1 MNTIL
6 LNNLTF
12 TDNPENTTAEGKL
25 LSGSFFVEN
34 SLAHDELSIDTLRF
48 TVRYPSLAVDLTKF
62 TYGTP
67 CTYHQDDTLF
77 GKFYLVKVKRTSRY
91 EFNFEFQSAIGLL
104 EDTLHYGGYYKAKI
118 ASELIEEIIGGKIPY
133 TIKQVFSKIKLYG
146 WLPISTRRDNLKQV
160 LFACGGCIKKNSEG
174 NVYITTLDV
183 NTPINI
189 PDSRIMEGGSVEYSN
204 INKVAVTEHAYFK
217 SDDTESKKIFSGELA
232 GQNFTT
238 PKGNVVRNA
247 ALVTWKEPHY
257 DITFENCTLLNNEV
271 DANYAVVQAS
281 PNAIIK
287 GKPYTHSQSIVYKE
301 KSDYTG
307 EEKIATVKDATLVS
321 LANSAST
328 AERVMAYYGS
338 ASTLNN
344 TIITN
349 GEKPTNIIT
358 FTDPF
363 GDKAQGFIKSLEG
376 NFGHSVNSAGAEI
389 IQNYVPPVVVGSRTL
404 VSIAV
409 TTPPTK
415 TSYAS
420 GDEFDPTGMIV
431 TAKYDDNSTNVIN
444 AYFIEPN
451 RPLKES
457 DTEITITYTELGI
470 TKTTTTP
477 ISVVTMLRFIA
488 ITTPPDIT
496 DYYEDDVFNPAGM
509 VVTAYY
515 SDGSSKVVT
524 NYTYSPTSA
533 LTKNDTTIT
542 VSYTDTGVTA
552 KAYVDIVVGD
562 APNLTSIAIT
572 TPPTKTVYKIG
583 EYFNTTGMVVTAYFD
598 NDTSKAVSGYTYS
611 PTTALTQ
618 DSTTI
623 TVSYTRRG
631 ITKTATQAITMKYL
645 TKIEITAPPTY
656 TAYYEDNNFNKAGMV
671 VAATY
676 STGETRNLNEAE
688 YTVTPTTLK
697 VGDTQ
702 VTISY
707 TETGITK
714 TATQA
719 VTVTYYPYDFT
730 KSIVISQA
738 GTYHLSDIGATHR
751 NLRIVSIGGGDGG
764 SGGSNGTSGGTGNAG
779 IITSGSNGTSGS
791 TTNGGENGLGGANGL
806 KGNGGKVYSEDI
818 ILNAAGDDIVITLG
832 QGGAGGAVGQSGA
845 AGGDTTC
852 TINGTVISSA
862 SGNSTPE
869 GYTNTMTSENFAS
882 EGVDG
887 ISGGDGGN
895 AGSQG
900 TNGRTVGSNTGGS
913 GSTRYASSASTQKY
927 TRGSQTPSCRFG
939 WSRVVY
945 EDTQD
950 RGAGAPFQ
958 NTTYYT
964 GGDYIS
970 NNNNNTDKM
979 TVSGS
984 KRIGWGGSTS
994 TVKRK
999 TDGKTLRVYPQKFGR
1014 IYTNLSSVSL
1024 PTNFNNDV
1032 QGSYTQTVEEIEA
1045 GETGGS
1051 YDYTPR
1057 TNYVSRFE
1065 KRTGTKTFTYDWQVA
1080 NVRSQSGYAGA
1091 GGGGAAKGAN
1101 GSNASGKD
1109 GGNGANAVAPSAPT
1123 KFGAGGNG
1131 GHGGGGGGAG
1141 GDGYAS
1147 ISGNASWC
1155 SAGAWISGGSGG
1167 TAGSGSSG
1175 SNGAQG
1181 CVIIYFS

>member
-133 TIKQVFSKIKLYG
+133 TIKPVFSKIKLYG

-301 KSDYTG
+301 KADYTG

-363 GDKAQGFIKSLEG
+363 GDKTQGFIKSLEG

-444 AYFIEPN
+444 SYFYSPTGA
-451 RPLKES
+451 LAES
-457 DTEITITYTELGI
+457 DTQITISYTELGV

-477 ISVVTMLRFIA
+477 ISVVTLLRFIA
-488 ITTPPDIT
+488 VTTPPDQT
-496 DYYEDDVFNPAGM
+496 DYYEDDVFNPQGM

-515 SDGSSKVVT
+515 SDGSSKVVS

-671 VAATY
+671 VTATY

-697 VGDTQ
+697 IGDTQ

-714 TATQA
+714 TTTQA
-719 VTVTYYPYDFT
+719 ITVTYYPYDFT
-730 KSIVISQA
+730 KSAVISESS
-738 GTYHLSDIGATHR
+738 TVTLESLGASHR
-751 NLRIVSIGGGDGG
+751 NFRIICISGGQGG
-764 SGGSNGTSGGTGNAG
+764 SGGYNGSSGSQGRQSSSTGGGMNTGSAGSGGKGGQGGQAGQAGKVSTTEGYVSSLTAPISIVVGQGGMGGGTASTGQNGGETTCSFEGTTATSNNGAIPDSGYEDIFTGVIYASKGQNGLSGANGGNGGEWNQNGQNGGSCNGHSGGSGLENSTTSGGQYVRNWSFERD
-779 IITSGSNGTSGS
+779 SGSSSWGPLQPNQRYNWFTSVNKNTETGIC
-791 TTNGGENGLGGANGL
+791 TF
-806 KGNGGKVYSEDI
+806 
-818 ILNAAGDDIVITLG
+818 
-832 QGGAGGAVGQSGA
+832 SGA
-845 AGGDTTC
+845 
-852 TINGTVISSA
+852 ISFYGNNPPSPRDYYHDGYSTHKGYYIDRLLDDYRYA
-862 SGNSTPE
+862 WIPYKAVPHYGSPAWYSG
-869 GYTNTMTSENFAS
+869 Y
-882 EGVDG
+882 
-887 ISGGDGGN
+887 GGN
-895 AGSQG
+895 
-900 TNGRTVGSNTGGS
+900 
-913 GSTRYASSASTQKY
+913 
-927 TRGSQTPSCRFG
+927 
-939 WSRVVY
+939 
-945 EDTQD
+945 
-950 RGAGAPFQ
+950 
-958 NTTYYT
+958 
-964 GGDYIS
+964 
-970 NNNNNTDKM
+970 
-979 TVSGS
+979 
-984 KRIGWGGSTS
+984 
-994 TVKRK
+994 
-999 TDGKTLRVYPQKFGR
+999 
-1014 IYTNLSSVSL
+1014 
-1024 PTNFNNDV
+1024 
-1032 QGSYTQTVEEIEA
+1032 
-1045 GETGGS
+1045 
-1051 YDYTPR
+1051 
-1057 TNYVSRFE
+1057 
-1065 KRTGTKTFTYDWQVA
+1065 
-1080 NVRSQSGYAGA
+1080 
-1091 GGGGAAKGAN
+1091 GGGGASGGYSGNGHSGAN
-1101 GSNASGKD
+1101 G
-1109 GGNGANAVAPSAPT
+1109 GNTPITTNYGS
-1123 KFGAGGNG
+1123 GGNG
-1131 GHGGGGGGAG
+1131 GHGGGGGGG
-1141 GDGYAS
+1141 GGGTATETVTYKDYNNNS
-1147 ISGNASWC
+1147 ISKTTYPN
-1155 SAGAWISGGSGG
+1155 SAGAGGSGG
-1167 TAGSGSSG
+1167 QGT
-1175 SNGAQG
+1175 NGAQG

>member
-67 CTYHQDDTLF
+67 CTYYQDDTLF

-104 EDTLHYGGYYKAKI
+104 EDTQHYGGYYKAKI

-287 GKPYTHSQSIVYKE
+287 GKPYAHSQSIVYKE
-301 KSDYTG
+301 KPDYTG

-349 GEKPTNIIT
+349 GEKPTDIISL
-358 FTDPF
+358 TDPF
-363 GDKAQGFIKSLEG
+363 GDKTQGFIKSLEG

-415 TSYAS
+415 TNYAS

-444 AYFIEPN
+444 TYFIEPN
-451 RPLKES
+451 RPLKDT
-457 DTEITITYTELGI
+457 DTEITISYTELGI
-470 TKTTTTP
+470 TKTATTP
-477 ISVVTMLRFIA
+477 ISVVTLLRFIA
-488 ITTPPDIT
+488 ITTPPDTT
-496 DYYEDDVFNPAGM
+496 DYYEDDVFNPQGM

-598 NDTSKAVSGYTYS
+598 NDTSKPVSGYTYS
-611 PTTALTQ
+611 PTSALTQ
-618 DSTTI
+618 NSTTI

-645 TKIEITAPPTY
+645 TKIEITTPPTY

-671 VAATY
+671 VTATY

-688 YTVTPTTLK
+688 YTVSPTTLK
-697 VGDTQ
+697 IGDTQ

-719 VTVTYYPYDFT
+719 ITVTYYPYDFT
-730 KSIVISQA
+730 KSAVISENS
-738 GTYHLSDIGATHR
+738 TITLESLGATHR
-751 NLRIVSIGGGDGG
+751 NFRAICISGGQGG
-764 SGGSNGTSGGTGNAG
+764 SGGHNGSSGSQGKQSSSTGGGMNTGSAGSGGQGGQGGKAGQAGKVSTTEGYVSSLTTPISIVVGQGGTGGGTASAG
-779 IITSGSNGTSGS
+779 Q
-791 TTNGGENGLGGANGL
+791 NGGETTCSFEGTTATSNNGAIPDSGYEDIFTGVIYASKGQNGLSGANG
-806 KGNGGKVYSEDI
+806 GNGGEWDQ
-818 ILNAAGDDIVITLG
+818 NG
-832 QGGAGGAVGQSGA
+832 QNGGS
-845 AGGDTTC
+845 C
-852 TINGTVISSA
+852 N
-862 SGNSTPE
+862 GNS
-869 GYTNTMTSENFAS
+869 
-882 EGVDG
+882 
-887 ISGGDGGN
+887 
-895 AGSQG
+895 
-900 TNGRTVGSNTGGS
+900 GGS
-913 GSTRYASSASTQKY
+913 GLEKTTLSGGQYVRRWT
-927 TRGSQTPSCRFG
+927 F
-939 WSRVVY
+939 
-945 EDTQD
+945 EQD
-950 RGAGAPFQ
+950 
-958 NTTYYT
+958 
-964 GGDYIS
+964 S
-970 NNNNNTDKM
+970 
-979 TVSGS
+979 
-984 KRIGWGGSTS
+984 GGSS
-994 TVKRK
+994 WSYLNPNQR
-999 TDGKTLRVYPQKFGR
+999 YNWF
-1014 IYTNLSSVSL
+1014 TNVNAN
-1024 PTNFNNDV
+1024 T
-1032 QGSYTQTVEEIEA
+1032 
-1045 GETGGS
+1045 ETGICTFSGAISFYGDNPPAPRDYYHDGYSTHKGYYIDRLLDDYRHAFIPFRAVPHYGS
-1051 YDYTPR
+1051 PAWY
-1057 TNYVSRFE
+1057 
-1065 KRTGTKTFTYDWQVA
+1065 
-1080 NVRSQSGYAGA
+1080 SGYGGN
-1091 GGGGAAKGAN
+1091 GGGGASGAYSGNGHSGAN
-1101 GSNASGKD
+1101 G
-1109 GGNGANAVAPSAPT
+1109 GNTPITTNYGS
-1123 KFGAGGNG
+1123 GGNG
-1131 GHGGGGGGAG
+1131 GHGGGGGGG
-1141 GDGYAS
+1141 GGGTATETTTYKDYDNNS
-1147 ISGNASWC
+1147 IRRTTYPK
-1155 SAGAWISGGSGG
+1155 SAGDGGSGG
-1167 TAGSGSSG
+1167 QGT
-1175 SNGAQG
+1175 NGAQG

>member
-104 EDTLHYGGYYKAKI
+104 EDTQHYGGYYKAKI

-301 KSDYTG
+301 KPDYTG

-349 GEKPTNIIT
+349 GEKPTDIIAL
-358 FTDPF
+358 TDPF
-363 GDKAQGFIKSLEG
+363 GDKTQGFIKSLEG

-389 IQNYVPPVVVGSRTL
+389 VQNYVPPVVVGSRTL

-444 AYFIEPN
+444 TYFVEPN
-451 RPLKES
+451 RPLKDT
-457 DTEITITYTELGI
+457 DTEITISYTELGI

-477 ISVVTMLRFIA
+477 ISVVTLLRFIA
-488 ITTPPDIT
+488 ITTPPDTT
-496 DYYEDDVFNPAGM
+496 DYYEDDVFNPQGM

-515 SDGSSKVVT
+515 SDGSSKVVS

-598 NDTSKAVSGYTYS
+598 NDTSKPVSGYTYS
-611 PTTALTQ
+611 PTSALTQ
-618 DSTTI
+618 NSTTI

-645 TKIEITAPPTY
+645 TKIEVTTPPTY

-671 VAATY
+671 VTATY

-688 YTVTPTTLK
+688 YTVSPTTLK
-697 VGDTQ
+697 IGDTQ

-714 TATQA
+714 TTTQA
-719 VTVTYYPYDFT
+719 ITVTYYPYDFT
-730 KSIVISQA
+730 KSAVISESS
-738 GTYHLSDIGATHR
+738 TVTLESLGASHR
-751 NLRIVSIGGGDGG
+751 NFRVICISGGQGG
-764 SGGSNGTSGGTGNAG
+764 SGGYNGSSGSQGKQSSSSGGGMNTGSAGSGGKGGQGGQAGQAGKVSTTEGYVSSLTTPISIVVGQGGTGGGTASAG
-779 IITSGSNGTSGS
+779 Q
-791 TTNGGENGLGGANGL
+791 NGGETTCSFEGTTATSNNGAIPDSGYENIFTGLIYASKGQNGLSGANG
-806 KGNGGKVYSEDI
+806 GNGGEWDQ
-818 ILNAAGDDIVITLG
+818 NG
-832 QGGAGGAVGQSGA
+832 QNGGS
-845 AGGDTTC
+845 C
-852 TINGTVISSA
+852 NGHS
-862 SGNSTPE
+862 
-869 GYTNTMTSENFAS
+869 
-882 EGVDG
+882 
-887 ISGGDGGN
+887 
-895 AGSQG
+895 
-900 TNGRTVGSNTGGS
+900 GGS
-913 GSTRYASSASTQKY
+913 GLEKTTLSGGQYVRRWTFEQDSGGSSWGPLQSNQRYNWFTSVNKNTETGICTFSGAVSFYGSNPPSPRDYYHDGYSTHKGYYIDRLLDDYRYAFIPFRAVPHY
-927 TRGSQTPSCRFG
+927 GSPA
-939 WSRVVY
+939 WY
-945 EDTQD
+945 
-950 RGAGAPFQ
+950 
-958 NTTYYT
+958 
-964 GGDYIS
+964 
-970 NNNNNTDKM
+970 
-979 TVSGS
+979 
-984 KRIGWGGSTS
+984 
-994 TVKRK
+994 
-999 TDGKTLRVYPQKFGR
+999 
-1014 IYTNLSSVSL
+1014 
-1024 PTNFNNDV
+1024 
-1032 QGSYTQTVEEIEA
+1032 
-1045 GETGGS
+1045 
-1051 YDYTPR
+1051 
-1057 TNYVSRFE
+1057 
-1065 KRTGTKTFTYDWQVA
+1065 
-1080 NVRSQSGYAGA
+1080 SGYGGN
-1091 GGGGAAKGAN
+1091 GGGGASGGYSGNGHSGAN
-1101 GSNASGKD
+1101 G
-1109 GGNGANAVAPSAPT
+1109 
-1123 KFGAGGNG
+1123 
-1131 GHGGGGGGAG
+1131 
-1141 GDGYAS
+1141 
-1147 ISGNASWC
+1147 
-1155 SAGAWISGGSGG
+1155 
-1167 TAGSGSSG
+1167 
-1175 SNGAQG
+1175 
-1181 CVIIYFS
+1181 

>member
-67 CTYHQDDTLF
+67 CTYNQDDTLF

-118 ASELIEEIIGGKIPY
+118 ASELIEEIIDDKIPY

-238 PKGNVVRNA
+238 PKGNVVKNA

-287 GKPYTHSQSIVYKE
+287 GKPYTHSQSIVYKQ

-349 GEKPTNIIT
+349 GEKPTNIIS

-363 GDKAQGFIKSLEG
+363 GDKTQGFIKSLEG

-431 TAKYDDNSTNVIN
+431 TAYYDDNTTNVIN
-444 AYFIEPN
+444 AYFVEPN
-451 RPLKES
+451 RPLKDT
-457 DTEITITYTELGI
+457 DTEITISYTELGV
-470 TKTTTTP
+470 TKTATTP
-477 ISVVTMLRFIA
+477 ISVVTLLRFIA
-488 ITTPPDIT
+488 ITTPPDVT
-496 DYYEDDVFNPAGM
+496 DYYEDDVFNPSGM
-509 VVTAYY
+509 EVTAYY
-515 SDGSSKVVT
+515 SDGTSKIVT

-542 VSYTDTGVTA
+542 VTYTDTGVTA

-611 PTTALTQ
+611 PTSALTQ

-645 TKIEITAPPTY
+645 TKIEVTTPPTY

-671 VAATY
+671 VTATY
-676 STGETRNLNEAE
+676 SNGDTKVLQDAE
-688 YTVTPTTLK
+688 YTVSPTTLK

-707 TETGITK
+707 TEGNITK
-714 TATQA
+714 TTTQA
-719 VTVTYYPYDFT
+719 ITVTYYPYDFT
-730 KSIVISQA
+730 KSQVISQS
-738 GTYHLSDIGATHR
+738 GTYHLSDLGATHR
-751 NLRIVSIGGGDGG
+751 NIRVVVIGGGDGG
-764 SGGSNGTSGGTGNAG
+764 SGGSNGTEGGRGNAG
-779 IITSGSNGTSGS
+779 IVTSGSNGSGGS
-791 TTNGGENGLGGANGL
+791 VTNGGSGGQGGANGL
-806 KGNGGKVYSEDI
+806 KGDGGKVYSQDI
-818 ILNAAGDDIVITLG
+818 ILNASGDDIVITIGNGG
-832 QGGAGGAVGQSGA
+832 QGGAVGSNGTSGGT
-845 AGGDTTC
+845 TTC
-852 TINGTVISSA
+852 TINDTVISSA
-862 SGNSTPE
+862 NGTSTPE
-869 GYTNTMTSENFAS
+869 GYTNTMTTENFAT
-882 EGVDG
+882 EGTDG
-887 ISGGDGGN
+887 IYGGDGGN
-895 AGSQG
+895 AGSKG
-900 TNGRTVGSNTGGS
+900 ANGGTVGSNAGGV
-913 GSTRYASSASTQKY
+913 GTQGGRNSQRTTTQ
-927 TRGSQTPSCRFG
+927 TRGSKSPTTSFSWGTRQVERTSDYNVTSYPRS
-939 WSRVVY
+939 
-945 EDTQD
+945 TQ
-950 RGAGAPFQ
+950 
-958 NTTYYT
+958 YYKGMSDFDGKNGT
-964 GGDYIS
+964 GKLYTKGY
-970 NNNNNTDKM
+970 
-979 TVSGS
+979 S
-984 KRIGWGGSTS
+984 KRIGWDGTTTS
-994 TVKRK
+994 KNGVTMYDQA
-999 TDGKTLRVYPQKFGR
+999 TGEVYLEPS
-1014 IYTNLSSVSL
+1014 NVNL
-1024 PTNFNNDV
+1024 PTDFSRDV
-1032 QGSYTQTVEEIEA
+1032 QGTYTQTIDSYSTES
-1045 GETGGS
+1045 GQGS
-1051 YDYTPR
+1051 YDYGRPTIVYSFVH
-1057 TNYVSRFE
+1057 YV
-1065 KRTGTKTFTYDWQVA
+1065 GTKTFKYDWQVA
-1080 NVRSQSGYAGA
+1080 NITYQTGYAGA
-1091 GGGGAAKGAN
+1091 GGGGGAKGTN
-1101 GSNASGKD
+1101 GSDASGKV
-1109 GGNGANAVAPSAPT
+1109 GGNGANAVSPSTPT

-1131 GHGGGGGGAG
+1131 GNGGGGGGGG
-1141 GDGYAS
+1141 GDGYS
-1147 ISGNASWC
+1147 YISGNQSW
-1155 SAGAWISGGSGG
+1155 SSFGLWTEAGSGG
-1167 TAGSGSSG
+1167 TAGTGSSG

>member
-67 CTYHQDDTLF
+67 CTYYQDDTLF

-344 TIITN
+344 IIITN

-363 GDKAQGFIKSLEG
+363 GDKTQGFIKSLEG

-444 AYFIEPN
+444 SYFIEPN
-451 RPLKES
+451 RPLK
-457 DTEITITYTELGI
+457 DTDTQITISYTELGV
-470 TKTTTTP
+470 TKTATIP
-477 ISVVTMLRFIA
+477 ISVVTLLRFIA
-488 ITTPPDIT
+488 VTTPPDQT
-496 DYYEDDVFNPAGM
+496 DYYEDDVFNPQGM

-515 SDGSSKVVT
+515 SDGSSKAVT

-611 PTTALTQ
+611 PTSALTQ

-645 TKIEITAPPTY
+645 TKIEITTPPTY

-671 VAATY
+671 VTATY

-688 YTVTPTTLK
+688 YTVSPTTLK

-719 VTVTYYPYDFT
+719 ITVTYYPYDFT
-730 KSIVISQA
+730 KSAVISESS
-738 GTYHLSDIGATHR
+738 TVTLESLGASHR
-751 NLRIVSIGGGDGG
+751 NFRIICISGGQGG
-764 SGGSNGTSGGTGNAG
+764 SGGYNGSSGSQGKQSSSTGGGMNTGSAGSGGQGGQGGKAGQAGKVSTTEGYVSSLTTPISIVVGQGGTGGGTASTGQNGGETTCSFEGTTATSNNGAIPETGYEDIFTGVIYASKGQNGLSGANGGNGGEWNQNGQDGGSCNGHSGGSGLQNSTTSGGQYVRNWSFERDGNGSSWGPLNSNQRYNWFTNVNKNTETGICTFSGAV
-779 IITSGSNGTSGS
+779 SFYGSNPPAPRDYYHDGYSSHKGYFIDRLLDDYRYAWIPYKAVPNYRSPAWYSG
-791 TTNGGENGLGGANGL
+791 
-806 KGNGGKVYSEDI
+806 Y
-818 ILNAAGDDIVITLG
+818 
-832 QGGAGGAVGQSGA
+832 
-845 AGGDTTC
+845 
-852 TINGTVISSA
+852 
-862 SGNSTPE
+862 
-869 GYTNTMTSENFAS
+869 
-882 EGVDG
+882 
-887 ISGGDGGN
+887 GGN
-895 AGSQG
+895 
-900 TNGRTVGSNTGGS
+900 
-913 GSTRYASSASTQKY
+913 
-927 TRGSQTPSCRFG
+927 
-939 WSRVVY
+939 
-945 EDTQD
+945 
-950 RGAGAPFQ
+950 
-958 NTTYYT
+958 
-964 GGDYIS
+964 
-970 NNNNNTDKM
+970 
-979 TVSGS
+979 
-984 KRIGWGGSTS
+984 
-994 TVKRK
+994 
-999 TDGKTLRVYPQKFGR
+999 
-1014 IYTNLSSVSL
+1014 
-1024 PTNFNNDV
+1024 
-1032 QGSYTQTVEEIEA
+1032 
-1045 GETGGS
+1045 
-1051 YDYTPR
+1051 
-1057 TNYVSRFE
+1057 
-1065 KRTGTKTFTYDWQVA
+1065 
-1080 NVRSQSGYAGA
+1080 
-1091 GGGGAAKGAN
+1091 GGGGASGGYSGN
-1101 GSNASGKD
+1101 GQNGASG
-1109 GGNGANAVAPSAPT
+1109 GNTPITTNYGS
-1123 KFGAGGNG
+1123 GGNG
-1131 GHGGGGGGAG
+1131 GHGGGGGGG
-1141 GDGYAS
+1141 GGGTATETTSYKDYNNNS
-1147 ISGNASWC
+1147 ISKITYPN
-1155 SAGAWISGGSGG
+1155 SAGAGGSGG
-1167 TAGSGSSG
+1167 QGT
-1175 SNGAQG
+1175 NGAQG
-1181 CVIIYFS
+1181 CVIIYYS